1 MLYDQYVGIDYSG
14 AQTPTSSLKGLRVYV
29 ADRFALPAEV
39 QPPPSPR
46 KYWTR
51 RGVAEWLVETLSEDR
66 MTIVGIDHG
75 FSFPLKYFDK
85 HQLRHDWSSF
95 LDDFQKHWPTDGDY
109 AYVDFVRFGD
119 LGNGSARAGNT
130 RWRRLTERRAGAAKS
145 VFHFD
150 VPGSVAK
157 STHAGLPW
165 LRYLH
170 QALNDRVQFW
180 PFDGWEIQP
189 GRSAIAEV
197 YPSLHSRSFAREN
210 RTGDQHDD
218 RVPRSGVRVTLDA
231 GWASAGDDR

>member
-1 MLYDQYVGIDYSG
+1 VVHFQV
-14 AQTPTSSLKGLRVYV
+14 P
-29 ADRFALPAEV
+29 ADPWYIFNCPLV
-39 QPPPSPR
+39 VHFGCPPR
-46 KYWTR
+46 
-51 RGVAEWLVETLSEDR
+51 
-66 MTIVGIDHG
+66 
-75 FSFPLKYFDK
+75 DK

-165 LRYLH
+165 LRYLR
-170 QALNDRVQFW
+170 QALDGRVQFW

-189 GRSAIAEV
+189 GLSVIAEV

-210 RTGDQHDD
+210 RTGDQHDAYSVAAWMQAAD
-218 RVPRSGVRVTLDA
+218 RDGSLASLFEPTLTATERATAEIEGWILGVT
-231 GWASAGDDR
+231 